1 MSSLLPWCRYQ
12 ELNREGLRKI
22 VKKYDKVTGSDELPA
37 FLHHLQEEIF
47 ATSTKSVH
55 LKERMETMLS
65 RDKLLKVRGPTLQDS
80 SAAGPLLADCPGS
93 EVTDVILLLSAA
105 AEAHRG
111 RAVRRHLQPCTCS
124 SEEVVMSMMPMHDQL
139 GPALTH
145 TPALPVGRWRLH

>member
-1 MSSLLPWCRYQ
+1 MSSLLSWCRYQ

-65 RDKLLKVRGPTLQDS
+65 RDKLLKVRPDT
-80 SAAGPLLADCPGS
+80 AGQQRGWDPMAGCPGS
-93 EVTDVILLLSAA
+93 EVTDVILLLSVA

-145 TPALPVGRWRLH
+145 TPALPVGRWPLH